1 MRTIDADAMKAEVKS
16 LDAESN
22 NNTYKSA
29 MVDMLR
35 FFIEF
40 IDNQPTIEAKPVR
53 HGRWIPIEYDSYA
66 DGNPVWDKFEC
77 SECGHEHSG
86 EEDTLTAFCPDCG
99 SEMMDENTNNVK
111 VKPLLHGRWIQRRNG
126 KYYCSNCGREEK
138 HIFQKNYCPRCGVK
152 IDLRTP
158 TQAQLDEVDSVIMG
172 DDENEI

>member
-40 IDNQPTIEAKPVR
+40 IDNQPTVDVKPVR

-66 DGNPVWDKFEC
+66 DGAPVWDKWEC
-77 SECGHEHSG
+77 SECGHEHNG

-99 SEMMDENTNNVK
+99 SDMVDEDTNNVK
-111 VKPLLHGRWIQRRNG
+111 VKQLLRGRWIQRKNLE
-126 KYYCSNCGREEK
+126 YYCSNCGREEK
-138 HIFQKNYCPRCGVK
+138 YIFQKNYCPRCGSK
-152 IDLRTP
+152 NL
-158 TQAQLDEVDSVIMG
+158 EV
-172 DDENEI
+172 